1 MHVLRQLDFRAHRV
15 ASRTYVGSRGARSG
29 RCRGRQAADASRV
42 MGHGY
47 YCNLS
52 RGEAPKKCST
62 FLSGFKHK
70 MKIISITK
78 RGASHFSSDLVR
90 APGARSIAVE
100 KCEAPLLVTEIW
112 QRAYPDILRSHDH
125 FMGASPRNPRQK
137 ILRFK
142 CAVP

>member
-1 MHVLRQLDFRAHRV
+1 MSYVPKRV
-15 ASRTYVGSRGARSG
+15 RHAF
-29 RCRGRQAADASRV
+29 
-42 MGHGY
+42 
-47 YCNLS
+47 LS
-52 RGEAPKKCST
+52 IPLRGEAPKKCST

-78 RGASHFSSDLVR
+78 RGASHFSSDLER

-125 FMGASPRNPRQK
+125 FMGASPRVLLIATGGEAKLDKDKGTSIDMLETASRTM
-137 ILRFK
+137 
-142 CAVP
+142 